1 MKKVNISSI
10 SNKIKFIYGDE
21 CEKNTVGIVIFSDGT
36 NYFFDAEYKNKMS
49 NEEVEALLLRGA
61 LVYKDGKYYR
71 PTSFDNENVSLNGG
85 AVVDPGDIEVDL
97 SNYATKEYVD
107 GEFATKV
114 DNADIEIY
122 EKIYR
127 SLFDDA
133 IIIENKFCNT
143 SGKIN
148 KSDGWAYAEIPIKPN
163 TTYSIYFEEGY
174 YDPNRGAIIYKDNSG
189 NILSDYVDW
198 PSVSKKTIG
207 KTSYRYLTSPE
218 NAYIL
223 CITITRPNSFDSRD
237 DAVIV
242 EGDTMSESDI
252 NNSNSISETYVK
264 SINGIQVY
272 HPFDSTY
279 GVASIAKPLNGK
291 TWVVVGDS
299 LTAVNDKAT
308 KRYHDYI
315 ADDLGLTVINLGIG
329 GKGYKR
335 GDDQGHAFYNT
346 VSSIPTNA
354 DIITIFGSGND
365 NSSGAEIGNPTDDTA
380 DTICGCMNLTLTNLF
395 ANIPGAR
402 VGIITPCPW
411 GQFPTNV
418 NNNWMMQYS
427 DALIAVARLWGVPVL
442 DLYRESNMRPWEETF
457 RNLYYKNDNGGSVHP
472 DEDGH
477 RLLANKIKMFVQSL

>member
-1 MKKVNISSI
+1 MKNKVNISSI
-10 SNKIKFIYGDE
+10 SRNVQFIYGDE

-36 NYFFDAEYKNKMS
+36 DYFFDEKFNNKMS

-61 LVYKDGKYYR
+61 VISENGKFYR
-71 PTSFDNENVSLNGG
+71 PYSFDDENVSFGGG
-85 AVVDPGDIEVDL
+85 AVVDNV
-97 SNYATKEYVD
+97 
-107 GEFATKV
+107 
-114 DNADIEIY
+114 DIEIY
-122 EKIYR
+122 ENIYR

-133 IIIENKFCNT
+133 TIIENKLCNT
-143 SGKIN
+143 SGRISN
-148 KSDGWAYAEIPIKPN
+148 GDGWAYAEIPIKPN
-163 TTYSIYFEEGY
+163 TTYSIYFEDQGY
-174 YDPNRGAIIYKDNSG
+174 DDNRGGIVYKDNSG
-189 NILSDYVDW
+189 NILSDYVLW
-198 PSVSKKTIG
+198 SSVPKKKIG
-207 KTSYRYLTSPE
+207 EANYAYITSPE
-218 NAYIL
+218 NAYVL
-223 CITITRPNSFDSRD
+223 CVTMTRPNSFDSRYSTI
-237 DAVIV
+237 IV
-242 EGDTMSESDI
+242 EGDTMSENDI
-252 NNSNSISETYVK
+252 SGSNSISEIYVK
-264 SINGIQVY
+264 SINGIPVY

-299 LTAVNDKAT
+299 LTAANDKAT

-315 ADDLGLTVINLGIG
+315 ADDLGLSVLNLGVS

-335 GDDQGHAFYNT
+335 GDDIGKAFYNI

-365 NSSGAEIGNPTDDTA
+365 NSSGSEIGDPTDISA
-380 DTICGCMNLTLTNLF
+380 DTICGCVNLTLTNLF

-411 GQFPTNV
+411 AQFPTNV

-457 RNLYYKNDNGGSVHP
+457 KTLYYKHDNGGGVHP

-477 RLLANKIKMFVQSL
+477 KLLANKIKMFVQSL